1 MVVEVV
7 TEGLDV
13 RDVFVAAL
21 GSQVTGE
28 KDWMQLATHDA
39 SRWSVGCHT
48 KRDIAHFSFTSVL
61 DTGNALQL

>member
-28 KDWMQLATHDA
+28 KDCIISNA
-39 SRWSVGCHT
+39 RY
-48 KRDIAHFSFTSVL
+48 FTEV
-61 DTGNALQL
+61 DFGR

>member
-21 GSQVTGE
+21 RSQVTGE
-28 KDWMQLATHDA
+28 KDCLQLATHEDSCMWA
-39 SRWSVGCHT
+39 VIPKVT
-48 KRDIAHFSFTSVL
+48 
-61 DTGNALQL
+61 